1 MNGRGMSGG
10 KKKRVSPAAY
20 VLLGVICVIIRVI
33 NDSDIKADLRQLF
46 IDMELPVSEELLSAR
61 IAVISLVLL
70 VLAVGL
76 IAGMAFS
83 GRRKASEPAA
93 KHEAPAVRQSG
104 GDEQTEEDAKRI
116 AQLDEWVKS
125 GLISQEECRTLL
137 ERLKNEK

>member
-1 MNGRGMSGG
+1 MNGTGTSGG
-10 KKKRVSPAAY
+10 RKKVSPAAY
-20 VLLGVICVIIRVI
+20 VLLGVVCAIIRVI
-33 NDSDIKADLRQLF
+33 NDANIKKDLLRLF
-46 IDMELPVSEELLSAR
+46 IDMELPVSEELLAAR

-116 AQLDEWVKS
+116 AQRDEWVKS
-125 GLISQEECRTLL
+125 GLLSQEESRTLL